1 MGNYSRAEEYFTKG
15 LKIVPNYIN
24 ILNNLGNLKRD
35 LDLTDEALNY
45 YKKSLM
51 INPNVIE
58 SLLNIS
64 ICYQSLGNFDE
75 SKKYLNN
82 LLKLDIKFTTADR
95 LIASMTKY
103 NSESLHLKEMLKK
116 SDEVK
121 LNDIQSANLFFGIA
135 KAYEDLKE
143 YDQCFQNY
151 NKGNILLKKLS
162 NFNINNEI
170 DSFENIKKFFLNNLR
185 DISKKKSRKLIFIVG
200 MPRSG
205 TSLIEQIL
213 SSHNNVYGGGE
224 LTFLKKIIENKFLN
238 NSENKTYEIVKN
250 TDTLFQEAH
259 EEYITQI
266 SLINNSNKTFIDK
279 APLNFKYIGFIKKI
293 FPNSK
298 IINCKRDSLD
308 VCWSNFK
315 NYFDGLPFTNDLIDI
330 ANFYNIYDD
339 LIEFWHNKFPRE
351 IYEMNYNYLIADPEK
366 EIRKLLEFCEL
377 DWDPNCMKHE
387 KNNKTI
393 KTASSSQA
401 RQPINKGGLRTSEP
415 FMKYLNKVMEIIKN

>member
-1 MGNYSRAEEYFTKG
+1 M
-15 LKIVPNYIN
+15 
-24 ILNNLGNLKRD
+24 
-35 LDLTDEALNY
+35 
-45 YKKSLM
+45 
-51 INPNVIE
+51 
-58 SLLNIS
+58 
-64 ICYQSLGNFDE
+64 
-75 SKKYLNN
+75 
-82 LLKLDIKFTTADR
+82 
-95 LIASMTKY
+95 
-103 NSESLHLKEMLKK
+103 
-116 SDEVK
+116 
-121 LNDIQSANLFFGIA
+121 
-135 KAYEDLKE
+135 
-143 YDQCFQNY
+143 
-151 NKGNILLKKLS
+151 
-162 NFNINNEI
+162 
-170 DSFENIKKFFLNNLR
+170 
-185 DISKKKSRKLIFIVG
+185 
-200 MPRSG
+200 
-205 TSLIEQIL
+205 